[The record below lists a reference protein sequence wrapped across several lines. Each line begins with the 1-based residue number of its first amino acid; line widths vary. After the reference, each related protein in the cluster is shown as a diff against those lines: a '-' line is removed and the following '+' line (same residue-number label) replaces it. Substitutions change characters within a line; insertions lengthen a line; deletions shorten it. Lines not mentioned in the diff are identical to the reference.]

1 MRIMGSAQQD
11 AFQSFVAA
19 SGPRLFEVA
28 VRWRGDR
35 DRLPPTAARR
45 RKGRGKKQE
54 STGVDDAPMRSTAG
68 VLRGRPSAPI
78 AAVASA
84 LAPVLPGGSMTAVTS
99 ALLPV
104 LPGGSMTA
112 VTSALAPAF
121 PGGSMAA
128 LVVTVPGRVT
138 PDPV

>member
-1 MRIMGSAQQD
+1 MKSKRKPGMRIMGSAQQD
-11 AFQSFVAA
+11 AFESFVAA

-35 DRLPPTAARR
+35 DRPPPTAVRR

-78 AAVASA
+78 AAV
-84 LAPVLPGGSMTAVTS
+84 
-99 ALLPV
+99 
-104 LPGGSMTA
+104 
-112 VTSALAPAF
+112 TSALAPAF

-128 LVVTVPGRVT
+128 LVAAVTVPGRVT